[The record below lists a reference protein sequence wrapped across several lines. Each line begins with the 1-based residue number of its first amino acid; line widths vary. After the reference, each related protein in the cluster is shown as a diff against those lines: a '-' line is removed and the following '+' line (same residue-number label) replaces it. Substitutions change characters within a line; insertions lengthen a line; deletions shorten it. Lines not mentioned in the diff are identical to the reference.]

1 MKRRIITTSL
11 ILGALVIGTLVSCTA
26 GNNSGKCVQAKE
38 EDSALKEIDSAYN
51 MNNGVVTVYEDTK
64 NGNIIYVT
72 SEGICAV
79 PKHEVTK

>member
-26 GNNSGKCVQAKE
+26 GNNKTVQAKE
-38 EDSALKEIDSAYN
+38 EYSALKEIDSAYN
-51 MNNGVVTVYEDTK
+51 MNNGIVTVYEDTR

-79 PKHEVTK
+79 PKHDVGK

>member
-1 MKRRIITTSL
+1 MKKRITTTAL
-11 ILGALVIGTLVSCTA
+11 ILGGVIIGTLVGCTA

-38 EDSALKEIDSAYN
+38 EDSALKEIDSTYN
-51 MNNGVVTVYEDTK
+51 MNNGIVTVYEDTK

>member
-1 MKRRIITTSL
+1 MKKRVITTSL
-11 ILGALVIGTLVSCTA
+11 ILGTLVIGTLVGCTA
-26 GNNSGKCVQAKE
+26 GNNKTVQAKE

-51 MNNGVVTVYEDTK
+51 MNNGIVTVYEDTR

-79 PKHEVTK
+79 PKHDVGK

>member
-1 MKRRIITTSL
+1 MKKRVITTSL

-26 GNNSGKCVQAKE
+26 GNNKIVQAKE

-51 MNNGVVTVYEDTK
+51 MNNGIVTVYEDTR

-79 PKHEVTK
+79 PKHDVAK